1 MESKEKIN
9 ELNEKFKTVSDKIKD
24 STETLIISSMYAKD
38 ELDNKLKKTKE
49 NLSETQENIKQLNK
63 KGKDKISSKLS
74 KIQEEL
80 KEAKKNIEIK
90 KEEKSKE
97 KIEKYIDSKIDY
109 AEDALALSLLAAQ
122 EAKIAFL
129 EAVKAQADYDELYGK
144 EEK

>member
-49 NLSETQENIKQLNK
+49 NLSETQENIKELNK
-63 KGKDKISSKLS
+63 KGKDKIASKLS

-109 AEDALALSLLAAQ
+109 AEDALAFLAAQ